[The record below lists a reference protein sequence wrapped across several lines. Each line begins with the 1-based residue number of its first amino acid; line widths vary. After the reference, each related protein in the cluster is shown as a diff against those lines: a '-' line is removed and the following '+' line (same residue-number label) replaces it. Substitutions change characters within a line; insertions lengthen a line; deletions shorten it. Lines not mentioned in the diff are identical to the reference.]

1 MIQELEEEK
10 ETQDRNAAELKRTK
24 RNAMQ
29 LDFKQGRIGDGAAK
43 QEQERWLACT

>member
-24 RNAMQ
+24 
-29 LDFKQGRIGDGAAK
+29 QGRIGDGAAK
-43 QEQERWLACT
+43 QEQERW